1 MTAIPVRIVG
11 RRLPG
16 RHWSGYEEIHVG
28 LQQGT
33 QPVSLVPADA
43 PEAVFDLTVEVV
55 AGSDGGVDYRGPYV
69 QGRRGD
75 RFVYLTWGEVDPAV
89 GFRMFRRAKL
99 TLSGVT
105 DGRFAAAVE
114 EGGTVE
120 ADLDLTDERGGPLCA
135 AVRPPLVH
143 WRLDR

>member
-1 MTAIPVRIVG
+1 MTAVPVRIVG
-11 RRLPG
+11 NRLPG

-28 LQQGT
+28 LQRGT
-33 QPVSLVPADA
+33 QPVALVRADA
-43 PEAVFDLTVEVV
+43 PRAVFDLTVEVV
-55 AGSDGGVDYRGPYV
+55 PGPDGGVDYRGSYV
-69 QGRRGD
+69 QGRRGE
-75 RFVYLTWGEVDPAV
+75 RFVYLTWGELDPAA

-105 DGRFAAAVE
+105 DAPFAAAVAD
-114 EGGTVE
+114 GGTVE
-120 ADLDLTDERGGPLCA
+120 ADLDLTDERGGTLCA